1 MNEIQSAIAYLSSKK
16 AEIEEISA
24 FDRMAAKIKADIQ
37 SGVFG
42 DMLKHPEP
50 TPPLPDVADSVADVN
65 ELRGQGMTLK
75 EACEAMGVDTSTHQ
89 SRVQRLRANLATA

>member
-42 DMLKHPEP
+42 DMLKHPKP
-50 TPPLPDVADSVADVN
+50 TVDTLPKQPSVAFSG
-65 ELRGQGMTLK
+65 R
-75 EACEAMGVDTSTHQ
+75 
-89 SRVQRLRANLATA
+89 